1 MAGVQVRKLPPEE
14 IPGATFLHDGEAIR
28 AGDGSMRAVW
38 TPGHSQDHCCFVDDS
53 AREIYCGDLIRAG
66 GTIVIA
72 ASRGGDLRAYLQSLE
87 RVRSLA
93 PRRLFPGHGP
103 AIEDPAAAID
113 CTCGIAPNA
122 MCKSWRRCAAVWTHR
137 RQSRLAS
144 TWDSIRRSNERP
156 STPSWRIWSSWRP
169 KGECRNG
176 ARRGGWSSARNS
188 HSLQG
193 AAFGPSHAVCCN

>member
-1 MAGVQVRKLPPEE
+1 MCRSERCPPRDSRVRRFSV
-14 IPGATFLHDGEAIR
+14 IGEAIR

-38 TPGHSQDHCCFVDDS
+38 TPGHSQDHCCFADDS

-72 ASRGGDLRAYLQSLE
+72 ASRGGDLRAYLHSLE

-113 CTCGIAPNA
+113 
-122 MCKSWRRCAAVWTHR
+122 SYVRHR
-137 RQSRLAS
+137 AERDAQVLEALRSGLDTPASFASRIYVG
-144 TWDSIRRSNERP
+144 SIRRSNEQL
-156 STPSWRIWSSWRP
+156 STPSWRIWSSWSP
-169 KGECRNG
+169 KGEWRNG
-176 ARRGGWSSARNS
+176 ARSGSRSSPLVS
-188 HSLQG
+188 
-193 AAFGPSHAVCCN
+193 

>member
-14 IPGATFLHDGEAIR
+14 IPGATFLNDGEAIR

-93 PRRLFPGHGP
+93 PRRLLPGHGP

-113 CTCGIAPNA
+113 VYVRHRAERDVQVLEALRSGLDTQASIASRIYVGLDP
-122 MCKSWRRCAAVWTHR
+122 SLERAAVDTV
-137 RQSRLAS
+137 LAHLVKLEAEGRVS
-144 TWDSIRRSNERP
+144 KRGETWR
-156 STPSWRIWSSWRP
+156 
-169 KGECRNG
+169 
-176 ARRGGWSSARNS
+176 
-188 HSLQG
+188 
-193 AAFGPSHAVCCN
+193 VV